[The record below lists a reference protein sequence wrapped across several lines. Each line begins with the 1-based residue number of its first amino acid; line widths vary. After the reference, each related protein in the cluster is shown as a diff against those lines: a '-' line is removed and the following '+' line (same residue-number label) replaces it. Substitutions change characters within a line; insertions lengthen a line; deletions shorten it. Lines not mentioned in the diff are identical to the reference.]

1 MDTARRRFGG
11 ARACGARYFLNSR
24 LAGGSRRGA
33 VDRWMGRVGV
43 VPAASAA
50 LPAAPAPALEWVE
63 PAEASF
69 EGPNGPSAVLS
80 HPRPGAMREIHE
92 RGTDHELSRD
102 VLAPGGRAGRRV
114 LLVVI
119 EEAALERPRA
129 LLHLLHLPRGLSPP
143 EPRHGWPRVRLH
155 LPDAAPGLE
164 GARPFRATS
173 IHAGK
178 RRPAGDVPN
187 PIRISMTRYLSDG
200 AYLWLITFRIIF
212 CFWETAQL
220 QQLVQRPHVP
230 LAHVRQRLHR
240 QHAER
245 LLDLNPNL
253 VQTHRQVRQRK
264 HRGYRGPVKRLPQ
277 REWQRQEP
285 YHQRPRRVP
294 GVRQRNRRADDP
306 LGSAAD
312 LPNLRHHL
320 LALAVYHVR
329 HPGFQRLAQLLA
341 SLRVHDHGEVVAGA
355 RQVNHPRRLLLAHD
369 PDQVAARVHLERGRV
384 VGVHPG
390 ATLAH
395 VRLDGVPCTQNTRD
409 VRY

>member
-69 EGPNGPSAVLS
+69 EGPNGPAAVLS
-80 HPRPGAMREIHE
+80 HPRPGAMREVHE

-102 VLAPGGRAGRRV
+102 VLAAGGRDGRRV

-164 GARPFRATS
+164 EARPFRCHLPQSTLAKDDRL
-173 IHAGK
+173 GV
-178 RRPAGDVPN
+178 VPN
-187 PIRISMTRYLSDG
+187 PIRISMTRYLCRRSLFMVNQISN
-200 AYLWLITFRIIF
+200 YF
-212 CFWETAQL
+212 
-220 QQLVQRPHVP
+220 
-230 LAHVRQRLHR
+230 
-240 QHAER
+240 
-245 LLDLNPNL
+245 LLSSKPPSSSSWSSARTSLSHTSANGFTGSTLN
-253 VQTHRQVRQRK
+253 
-264 HRGYRGPVKRLPQ
+264 
-277 REWQRQEP
+277 
-285 YHQRPRRVP
+285 
-294 GVRQRNRRADDP
+294 
-306 LGSAAD
+306 GS
-312 LPNLRHHL
+312 
-320 LALAVYHVR
+320 
-329 HPGFQRLAQLLA
+329 
-341 SLRVHDHGEVVAGA
+341 SI
-355 RQVNHPRRLLLAHD
+355 
-369 PDQVAARVHLERGRV
+369 
-384 VGVHPG
+384 
-390 ATLAH
+390 
-395 VRLDGVPCTQNTRD
+395 
-409 VRY
+409 

>member
-50 LPAAPAPALEWVE
+50 LPAAPAPARERVE

-102 VLAPGGRAGRRV
+102 VLPAGGRDGRCV

-155 LPDAAPGLE
+155 LPDAPPGLE
-164 GARPFRATS
+164 GARPFRC
-173 IHAGK
+173 HGK
-178 RRPAGDVPN
+178 RRPAG
-187 PIRISMTRYLSDG
+187 R
-200 AYLWLITFRIIF
+200 
-212 CFWETAQL
+212 
-220 QQLVQRPHVP
+220 RPKSNSNFYDT
-230 LAHVRQRLHR
+230 L
-240 QHAER
+240 
-245 LLDLNPNL
+245 
-253 VQTHRQVRQRK
+253 
-264 HRGYRGPVKRLPQ
+264 PVSR
-277 REWQRQEP
+277 
-285 YHQRPRRVP
+285 
-294 GVRQRNRRADDP
+294 
-306 LGSAAD
+306 
-312 LPNLRHHL
+312 
-320 LALAVYHVR
+320 
-329 HPGFQRLAQLLA
+329 
-341 SLRVHDHGEVVAGA
+341 SLFM
-355 RQVNHPRRLLLAHD
+355 VNHISNYFLLSGK
-369 PDQVAARVHLERGRV
+369 PPSSSSWSSARTSLSHTSANGFT
-384 VGVHPG
+384 GS
-390 ATLAH
+390 TLN
-395 VRLDGVPCTQNTRD
+395 GSSI
-409 VRY
+409 